1 MKTIAIFLFTLLT
14 STILSSQNL
23 EQKTLLISKESQLKI
38 SGDTNI
44 NSFTCVFNPQELPEK
59 LSTRFRRNNQT
70 LFFENTSLKLNAK
83 AFDCGSRPINRD
95 FEALIKSEQ
104 YPFIF
109 LDLQELCQLKLGLW
123 NKTIQQSI
131 HFVICQKKSS
141 SVLYQK
147 ILEPHF
153 DKDDLEI
160 TPIVFFTTLLFLMIE
175 MLWSL
180 QKMILGAK
188 TPSHSFFQFIKLL
201 DFFKIL

>member
-109 LDLQELCQLKLGLW
+109 LDLQELKFLTQHSALITLNIEIAGIEKSYQVPVKIDNLKSNYTG
-123 NKTIQQSI
+123 II
-131 HFVICQKKSS
+131 HLNIDDFK
-141 SVLYQK
+141 
-147 ILEPHF
+147 LEPP
-153 DKDDLEI
+153 KK
-160 TPIVFFTTLLFLMIE
+160 VFGHGWIPLPPCLVLFRTDSKSPLL
-175 MLWSL
+175 
-180 QKMILGAK
+180 
-188 TPSHSFFQFIKLL
+188 
-201 DFFKIL
+201 

>member
-95 FEALIKSEQ
+95 FEALIKAEK
-104 YPFIF
+104 YPFIY
-109 LDLQELCQLKLGLW
+109 LNLKELKL
-123 NKTIQQSI
+123 QSQNSALISLNIEIAGIKKLYKVPVKIDNLKSNYTGII
-131 HFVICQKKSS
+131 HLNIDDFK
-141 SVLYQK
+141 
-147 ILEPHF
+147 LEPPKKVF
-153 DKDDLEI
+153 GLIKVKKEIQIEFNLTNLLPLNRTDKN
-160 TPIVFFTTLLFLMIE
+160 
-175 MLWSL
+175 
-180 QKMILGAK
+180 
-188 TPSHSFFQFIKLL
+188 
-201 DFFKIL
+201 

>member
-109 LDLQELCQLKLGLW
+109 LDLKELKFLTQHSALITLNIEIAGIEKSYQVPVKIDNLKSNYTG
-123 NKTIQQSI
+123 II
-131 HFVICQKKSS
+131 HLNIDDFK
-141 SVLYQK
+141 
-147 ILEPHF
+147 LEPLKKVFGLIKVKKEIQIDF
-153 DKDDLEI
+153 DLYFE
-160 TPIVFFTTLLFLMIE
+160 E
-175 MLWSL
+175 
-180 QKMILGAK
+180 
-188 TPSHSFFQFIKLL
+188 
-201 DFFKIL
+201 